1 MGQYSLI
8 PLPFTEKQSGSYFSK
23 NQTGRTISRDPLP
36 WLLISVQEGVDGRGR
51 YTVLEIIFSC
61 SDLLSGKGPQ
71 QGVAVNLEAPAY
83 FIHHANLH

>member
-1 MGQYSLI
+1 MGGEVYCVAHN
-8 PLPFTEKQSGSYFSK
+8 F
-23 NQTGRTISRDPLP
+23 
-36 WLLISVQEGVDGRGR
+36 LL
-51 YTVLEIIFSC
+51 